1 MVEAGRLS
9 EIEDLAAF
17 VAESFFPEDRIEP
30 EVIAEQNGISHNYG
44 HYEDAFDGML
54 EYLDGDFHIY
64 GNLDRVKSPAHAR
77 ARFTFCHELGHFYID
92 DHRNALVSG
101 VGPHASFTDR
111 QSSNPA
117 EQEADAFAAA
127 LLMPA
132 SRFREEA
139 RHRRPGIDAIR
150 ELVNLFGTSYASTAI
165 RYAKSSTHSVLAM
178 RWTKSER
185 QWCWSSDDMCHLTGN
200 RIYRSAAKVPPG
212 SLTALALQGGNTAG
226 KTIGSS
232 LAAWCPFIKP
242 GSKTDWIVVEEVM
255 SLGDFGVLTLLY
267 PS

>member
-17 VAESFFPEDRIEP
+17 VAELFFPEDRIEP
-30 EVIAEQNGISHNYG
+30 EVIAEQNGISYNYG

-54 EYLDGDFHIY
+54 EYLNGDFHIY
-64 GNLDRVKSPAHAR
+64 GNLDRVQSPAHAR

-92 DHRNALVSG
+92 DHRNALISG
-101 VGPHASFTDR
+101 VGPHASFTDY
-111 QSSNPA
+111 QSNNPA

-132 SRFREEA
+132 RRFREEA
-139 RHRRPGIDAIR
+139 RHRKPGIDAIR
-150 ELVNLFGTSYASTAI
+150 ELVDLFGTSYASTAI
-165 RYAKSSTHSVLAM
+165 RYAKSGVHSVLAM

-185 QWCWSSDDMCHLTGN
+185 QWCWSSDDMYQLTGN
-200 RIYRSAAKVPPG
+200 RIHKPTAKVPPG
-212 SLTALALQGGNTAG
+212 SLTALALQGDNTTG
-226 KTIGSS
+226 KIIGSS
-232 LAAWCPFIKP
+232 LAAWCPFITS
-242 GSKTDWIVVEEVM
+242 GSKADWIVVEEVM
-255 SLGDFGVLTLLY
+255 SLGEFGVLTLLY